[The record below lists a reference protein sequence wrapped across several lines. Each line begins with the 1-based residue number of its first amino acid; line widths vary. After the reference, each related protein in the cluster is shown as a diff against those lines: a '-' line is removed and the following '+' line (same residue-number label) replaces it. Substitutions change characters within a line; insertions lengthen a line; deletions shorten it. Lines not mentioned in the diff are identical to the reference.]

1 MYVLLKRLMRISL
14 NVESRIQLANQ
25 QWKPSTETKRDYI
38 EICFCSNDS
47 PCHACSRHRRHKKML
62 NFSFCSSN
70 FQAWLHM
77 TRSKFWS
84 QISPYKKVYRNIQ
97 FQFAEIT
104 ANVTPMFTWRIHKK
118 DKYKVKELDFY
129 MHSHWSNRMWQNN
142 TQSSWTVPS
151 VLSQTADS

>member
-47 PCHACSRHRRHKKML
+47 PCHTCSRHRRHKKIL
-62 NFSFCSSN
+62 NFSFCLSN

-77 TRSKFWS
+77 TRSNFWS
-84 QISPYKKVYRNIQ
+84 QISPYKKRLQKYTAPICGDYSKRNSHVYMTHSQKSQIQ
-97 FQFAEIT
+97 SVGTWLFHAQPVMQP
-104 ANVTPMFTWRIHKK
+104 NVAKQYTKF
-118 DKYKVKELDFY
+118 LN
-129 MHSHWSNRMWQNN
+129 S
-142 TQSSWTVPS
+142 
-151 VLSQTADS
+151 